1 MTTTAIEPPAEAPS
15 GIDSS
20 FLKTLLGYNARRAT
34 SAIMALFDERM
45 AALDLKPVEFSILS
59 VIGNNPGV
67 TPSQLCAELAVLPP
81 HLTKLLARLDK
92 RQLLT
97 RAVLAADK
105 RAICL
110 RLSAEGATLLAQAEV
125 TVTQLEADAASALTG
140 KQLKTLIELL
150 QKIY

>member
-1 MTTTAIEPPAEAPS
+1 MTPPTLELPTETPL

-20 FLKTLLGYNARRAT
+20 FLKTLLGYNARRAA
-34 SAIMALFDERM
+34 SAIMALFDKRM

-59 VIGNNPGV
+59 VVGRNPGV

-97 RAVLAADK
+97 RTVLASDK
-105 RAICL
+105 RAVCL
-110 RLSAEGATLLAQAEV
+110 CLSAAGVGLLAQAET
-125 TVTQLEADAASALTG
+125 TVTQLEADAASALTS
-140 KQLKTLIELL
+140 KQLKTLNELL

>member
-1 MTTTAIEPPAEAPS
+1 MAKTCVLNRQDKREKAVAR
-15 GIDSS
+15 DSAKRDA
-20 FLKTLLGYNARRAT
+20 LKLIVKNESL
-34 SAIMALFDERM
+34 SFDERM

-59 VIGNNPGV
+59 VVGRNPGV

-97 RAVLAADK
+97 RTVLASDK
-105 RAICL
+105 RAVCL
-110 RLSAEGATLLAQAEV
+110 CLSAAGVGLLAQAE
-125 TVTQLEADAASALTG
+125 TAVTQLEADAASALTS
-140 KQLKTLIELL
+140 KQLKTLNELL